1 MPAQPSLNHPGR
13 GEEEEEEGGERMTCE
28 VKGGKKKEEEV
39 VRVRKL
45 EAGRA
50 TKVKKNNEG
59 DK

>member
-13 GEEEEEEGGERMTCE
+13 GEGGGEERMTCE

>member
-1 MPAQPSLNHPGR
+1 
-13 GEEEEEEGGERMTCE
+13 MTCE